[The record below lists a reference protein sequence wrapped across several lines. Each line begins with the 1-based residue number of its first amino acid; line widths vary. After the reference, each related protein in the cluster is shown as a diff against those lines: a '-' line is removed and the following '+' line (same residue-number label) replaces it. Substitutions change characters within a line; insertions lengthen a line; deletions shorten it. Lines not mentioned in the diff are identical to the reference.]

1 MQDHDYDATQIK
13 SSGWRQGSVLPP
25 ALVDQLRRQSYL
37 RSLSGDCEVFVV
49 VSHDCDVTNA
59 NLELEPEVELLG
71 AAVLPETD
79 KNGNYLWGKN
89 PRTYQLEAGSPDNR
103 EIWQFS
109 IHDRVRIPRRFLL
122 GHGPDA
128 TRSLDQENVRRLA
141 LWLARRYYRAALPDA
156 FVERTRVAVDR
167 LRDQFKKKGDV
178 LTAIYILV
186 VDEELHDE
194 TPYEIVI
201 WASMRAEDYENPNA
215 QAEAQ
220 SLLDKVE
227 AVLQELDGVD
237 VKESELKSEAQIS
250 LDDLRGLKRWDFDD
264 LTIRGQP
271 TSKLPPEA

>member
-1 MQDHDYDATQIK
+1 
-13 SSGWRQGSVLPP
+13 
-25 ALVDQLRRQSYL
+25 
-37 RSLSGDCEVFVV
+37 
-49 VSHDCDVTNA
+49 
-59 NLELEPEVELLG
+59 
-71 AAVLPETD
+71 
-79 KNGNYLWGKN
+79 
-89 PRTYQLEAGSPDNR
+89 
-103 EIWQFS
+103 
-109 IHDRVRIPRRFLL
+109 
-122 GHGPDA
+122 
-128 TRSLDQENVRRLA
+128 
-141 LWLARRYYRAALPDA
+141 
-156 FVERTRVAVDR
+156 VDR